1 MKFRLFILGGITA
14 FAVTSLAQAQTSD
27 PGTAPETGN
36 KMEWHQHS
44 HAFWKELN
52 LTDQQKQE
60 IKSFR
65 DSNQVSFRTLL
76 AKCLSDR
83 LALEKAIAQNPN
95 DEGLIRSL
103 STVLATDEAN
113 LTVQKAQ
120 MAAEMKG
127 ILDQNQLKSWN
138 QIQQRRQDW
147 LQKRIDHL
155 TAASENQ

>member
-14 FAVTSLAQAQTSD
+14 FAMTSLVQAQTSD
-27 PGTAPETGN
+27 PETAPDTGK
-36 KMEWHQHS
+36 KMGWHQHN
-44 HAFWKELN
+44 HGLWKELN

-60 IKSFR
+60 IRSLKE
-65 DSNQVSFRTLL
+65 SNQVSFRSLL

-83 LALEKAIAQNPN
+83 LALEKAIAQNPSN
-95 DEGLIRSL
+95 EGLIRTL
-103 STVLATDEAN
+103 SSALATDETN

-120 MAAEMKG
+120 VTAEMKG
-127 ILDQNQLKSWN
+127 ILNQTQLQTWS

-155 TAASENQ
+155 TAASGNQ